1 MNLKRTAMTFV
12 EKLNARIAATGSNL
26 CVGLDVR
33 AADASEAT
41 KRWIIDV
48 IEQTAPH
55 AAAFKPNAAYFE
67 ALGWQGVKML
77 EEIMAAIPADI
88 PTVLDVKRGDIGE
101 TQGYYAKACFDVLK
115 ADSVT
120 LNPYMGR
127 DTLEPF
133 LKYADKGIYLLGV
146 TSNPG
151 AKDIELQKSG
161 ERHIY
166 ELVADM
172 TKSSAQAGLVVGL
185 TNAAP
190 DVLSHIPD
198 VPLLIPGLG
207 AQGGDLA
214 ALRGS
219 GRKAP
224 LLINVSRGILYQ
236 DEDKPFSER
245 ARLWKERIQDALK
258 A

>member
-1 MNLKRTAMTFV
+1 
-12 EKLNARIAATGSNL
+12 
-26 CVGLDVR
+26 
-33 AADASEAT
+33 
-41 KRWIIDV
+41 
-48 IEQTAPH
+48 
-55 AAAFKPNAAYFE
+55 
-67 ALGWQGVKML
+67 
-77 EEIMAAIPADI
+77 
-88 PTVLDVKRGDIGE
+88 VLDVKRGDIGE
-101 TQGYYAKACFDVLK
+101 TQGYYARACFDVLK
-115 ADSVT
+115 ADAVT

-133 LKYADKGIYLLGV
+133 LKYAGKGIYLLGV

-151 AKDIELQKSG
+151 AKDIELQKTG

-172 TKSSAQAGLVVGL
+172 THGQAEAGLVVGL

-190 DVLSHIPD
+190 DVLSRIPD

-214 ALRGS
+214 ALKGC

-224 LLINVSRGILYQ
+224 LLVNVSRGILYQ
-236 DEDKPFSER
+236 EEHKSFAER
-245 ARLWKERIQDALK
+245 AERWKERIQQSL
-258 A
+258 